1 MFVSLFE
8 MSLNSVYVCMCV
20 HDFSQ
25 ADSGFRVS
33 CLDLT
38 SAADCCRMTLLMLND
53 SLKWNNEL
61 SKYDCGVQK
70 DVRLGK
76 VIRPLPPG
84 HKIWFVYI

>member
-1 MFVSLFE
+1 MRTC
-8 MSLNSVYVCMCV
+8 VCMT
-20 HDFSQ
+20 FL
-25 ADSGFRVS
+25 R
-33 CLDLT
+33 LT
-38 SAADCCRMTLLMLND
+38 LGLVLAVTAAADCCKMTLLILSD